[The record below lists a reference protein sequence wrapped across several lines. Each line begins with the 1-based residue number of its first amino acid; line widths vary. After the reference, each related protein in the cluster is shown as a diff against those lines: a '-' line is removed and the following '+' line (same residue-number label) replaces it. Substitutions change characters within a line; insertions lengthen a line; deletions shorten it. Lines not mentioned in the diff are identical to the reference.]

1 MLPTPVVKGTFQFCR
16 RAYPAPNRTEA
27 DLLPSSAHA
36 ARRGEQVHPRSL
48 QRLRI
53 AAGTVPVQK
62 PASRLDG
69 RLLLKCEPT
78 YRLSSF
84 VEG

>member
-1 MLPTPVVKGTFQFCR
+1 M
-16 RAYPAPNRTEA
+16 PNRTEA
-27 DLLPSSAHA
+27 DLLPSPAHA

-62 PASRLDG
+62 ADVPGISREGPHVRVVKDHMLEVN
-69 RLLLKCEPT
+69 CE
-78 YRLSSF
+78 S
-84 VEG
+84 